1 MKVLVAALVG
11 MQRFSKHTYIKIEKE
26 LGLCSFY
33 WKQLD
38 NCKTVWD
45 KTQQGIKT

>member
-1 MKVLVAALVG
+1 MIVLVAALVG
-11 MQRFSKHTYIKIEKE
+11 IQLFSKHTYIKIEKE

-38 NCKTVWD
+38 NCKTVWY
-45 KTQQGIKT
+45 KRQQI